1 MAKWSGFLSEDTPS
15 FDVEENEN
23 EIIHDPSNV
32 DASGNSHAVQWYLV
46 MVA

>member
-1 MAKWSGFLSEDTPS
+1 MTKRSGFPFEDNPS

-32 DASGNSHAVQWYLV
+32 YVSGNSHAVQWYLV